1 MWIPFLNGS
10 SVTRFLEIFQ
20 PDMESERI
28 FSLGLDLLLAVLI
41 VTAFWGMSRL
51 ARYLMTFWGPRIVR
65 LSKTDLDDR
74 ILARIT
80 PPIELLV
87 LFVGVYLAI
96 RSLGLPEKILAFS
109 SGLVFVINVM
119 IFCNIAY
126 RAVDELLAWHLR
138 RAEKKSGA
146 GMDAQVAPLVR
157 KVSTVFLACAA
168 LFVILKHF
176 NYDILSLVTALGLG
190 SLAIGLAAK
199 DTLSNMISGFTLMID
214 RPFRI
219 GDRIQLMSGKTGDVV
234 DIGLRSTRI
243 KTPENTLLIIPNA
256 ELCNST
262 VHNIAFPDS
271 RSQGNVT
278 IAVAYGAD
286 VDLVK
291 SLLLES
297 TRGDS
302 DILQD
307 PAPQAFFVSF
317 GENAMMMALTF
328 WVEDYTRLF
337 TATDRLNSRILACF
351 EKNGIRIPYPTRR
364 ILLEREE

>member
-1 MWIPFLNGS
+1 
-10 SVTRFLEIFQ
+10 
-20 PDMESERI
+20 MESDRI

-41 VTAFWGMSRL
+41 VTAFWGVSRL
-51 ARYLMTFWGPRIVR
+51 VRYLMTCWGPRIVR

-80 PPIELLV
+80 PPVELLA

-109 SGLVFVINVM
+109 SGVVFVINVL
-119 IFCNIAY
+119 IFCDIAY
-126 RAVDELLAWHLR
+126 RAVDELLAWHVR
-138 RAEKKSGA
+138 RAEEKSGA

-157 KVSTVFLACAA
+157 KVSTVFLGCAA

-243 KTPENTLLIIPNA
+243 RTPENTLLIIPNA

-262 VHNIAFPDS
+262 VHNMAFPDS
-271 RSQGNVT
+271 RSQGNITV
-278 IAVAYGAD
+278 AVAYGAD

-302 DILQD
+302 DILQE
-307 PAPQAFFVSF
+307 PAPVAFFVSF
-317 GENAMMMALTF
+317 GENAMMMTLTF
-328 WVEDYTRLF
+328 WVESYTRLS